1 MIEFKYGRRKFN
13 IKPYDTKTQKDIVI
27 FTELCSNFDENALDN
42 VLKIL
47 GVSDFEPK
55 LTLDEKI
62 SLLYKIRSISVGEK
76 LVVNSVCP
84 NCKNKQMFELDISD
98 IVMEPDSID
107 NSIID
112 NYKEFD
118 EKDVQSYIHE
128 DVNELDLDQYDDLI
142 NKIKRS
148 IVKFNFLKDV
158 RCVCGKSFK
167 INLKDIKLCI
177 KSLSDE
183 SLKAIY
189 ETYNNLTYYS
199 HYTKMDVDS
208 MYPFERAILIAMLN
222 ETIKK
227 INESRKSK

>member
-1 MIEFKYGRRKFN
+1 MIEYKYGNRKFN
-13 IKPYDTKTQKDIVI
+13 ISPYDTKTQKDIVI
-27 FTELCSNFDENALDN
+27 FSELCSDFNEEAVDN
-42 VLKIL
+42 ILSIL
-47 GVSDFEPK
+47 GIQYNH
-55 LTLDEKI
+55 LTLDEKLA
-62 SLLYKIRSISVGEK
+62 LLYKIRSISVGEK
-76 LVVNSVCP
+76 LIVNSICP

-98 IVMEPDSID
+98 IVIQPEIVDD
-107 NSIID
+107 KIID
-112 NYKEFD
+112 NYQEFREED
-118 EKDVQSYIHE
+118 IQSYVQE
-128 DVNELDLDQYDDLI
+128 DVNELDLDEYDRLI
-142 NKIKRS
+142 DKIKRS
-148 IVKFNFLKDV
+148 IVKFNFLHDV
-158 RCVCGKSFK
+158 RCVCGQSFK

-189 ETYNNLTYYS
+189 ESYNNLTYYS

>member
-1 MIEFKYGRRKFN
+1 MIEYKYGNRKFN
-13 IKPYDTKTQKDIVI
+13 ISPYDTKTQKDIVI
-27 FTELCSNFDENALDN
+27 FSELCSDFNEEAVNNILS
-42 VLKIL
+42 IL
-47 GVSDFEPK
+47 GIQYNH
-55 LTLDEKI
+55 LTLDEKLA
-62 SLLYKIRSISVGEK
+62 LLYKIRSISVGEK
-76 LVVNSVCP
+76 LIVNSICP

-98 IVMEPDSID
+98 IVIQPEIVDD
-107 NSIID
+107 KIID
-112 NYKEFD
+112 NYQEFREED
-118 EKDVQSYIHE
+118 IQSYVNE
-128 DVNELDLDQYDDLI
+128 DVNELDLDEYDRLI
-142 NKIKRS
+142 DKIKRS
-148 IVKFNFLKDV
+148 IVKFNFLHDV
-158 RCVCGKSFK
+158 RCVCGQSFK

-189 ETYNNLTYYS
+189 ESYNNLTYYS